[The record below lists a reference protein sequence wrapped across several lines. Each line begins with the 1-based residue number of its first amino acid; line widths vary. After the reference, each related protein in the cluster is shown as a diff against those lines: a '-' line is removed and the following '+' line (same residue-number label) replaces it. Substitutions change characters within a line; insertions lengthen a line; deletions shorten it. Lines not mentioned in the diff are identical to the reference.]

1 MGELFGRRQTG
12 LGSGVGPVAITTT
25 LRPAARSYR
34 GEDGLKEKCL
44 SSLRHNKFR
53 DRHGVTVVLKCHN
66 AATYCH
72 SRSSCLRRTIHV
84 PMANPASEPFPY
96 TSESSP
102 PPRGAVTPFS
112 DESDARFR
120 ALVQRAGFGIYRSS
134 PEGQFLDV
142 NAALVRML
150 GYTSANQLY
159 AIDMALDLYVDPT
172 ERDRLRQRL
181 QGPEYVDWVETK
193 WKRKDGAPIAVRL
206 SVRAVYDDRGRLQ
219 CYEGIAEDV
228 TERRRREELVRRS
241 ARMAGLGATLAGVA
255 HELNNPL
262 AAIMGF
268 AQLLQRQATNDDQ
281 RLALETISHE
291 TGRAAKI
298 VRDLLSL
305 ARKREEQRRA
315 AVNLNDVVGYI
326 ARTRRYS
333 LETHGVTCTLLL
345 DADVPLVFG
354 DRTQLEQVVLNLL
367 NNAEHAVRSGGDDRV
382 GGIAIRTRRESGGE
396 VAVLE
401 VEDDGPG
408 FPEDV
413 RAHIWDAFW
422 TTKQVGLGLG
432 LAVVKGI
439 VAEHGGSVSVTSA
452 PGSGARFTIRFPRA
466 TPADLLAAGDISACA
481 AGRALDV
488 LVVDSN
494 PDELSFLTN
503 FLTSRGHA
511 ALTAR
516 DCDRAIW
523 LAERM
528 SFDAVIFEASIA
540 CGARESGDVH
550 AGARGRERLGALRAL
565 QTQPGCARSRFIL
578 AASGPET
585 TRRLPLPLPPGIIV
599 VMRPY
604 DVEEL
609 RLLLEE

>member
-1 MGELFGRRQTG
+1 
-12 LGSGVGPVAITTT
+12 
-25 LRPAARSYR
+25 
-34 GEDGLKEKCL
+34 
-44 SSLRHNKFR
+44 
-53 DRHGVTVVLKCHN
+53 
-66 AATYCH
+66 
-72 SRSSCLRRTIHV
+72 
-84 PMANPASEPFPY
+84 MANPAPEPFPY
-96 TSESSP
+96 TTDSSP
-102 PPRGAVTPFS
+102 PRRDAVTPFT

-150 GYTSANQLY
+150 GYASANELY
-159 AIDMALDLYVDPT
+159 AVDMALDLYADPT

-181 QGPEYVDWVETK
+181 QGPEYVDWAETR

-241 ARMAGLGATLAGVA
+241 ERMAGLGATLAGVA

-268 AQLLQRQATNDDQ
+268 AQLLLRQATDEDQ

-333 LETHGVTCTLLL
+333 LETHGITCTLRL

-367 NNAEHAVRSGGDDRV
+367 NNAEHAVRSERGDDRV
-382 GGIAIRTRRESGGE
+382 GLIAIRTWRESAGE

-401 VEDDGPG
+401 VGDDGPG
-408 FPEDV
+408 FPEEV
-413 RAHIWDAFW
+413 RARIWDAFW
-422 TTKQVGLGLG
+422 TTKQVGLGTGLG

-439 VAEHGGSVSVTSA
+439 VAEHGGTISVTSA

-466 TPADLLAAGDISACA
+466 TPADLLAVGDISPCA

-516 DCDRAIW
+516 DGERALW

-528 SFDAVIFEASIA
+528 SFDAVIFEASLA
-540 CGARESGDVH
+540 CGVRDCGEPP
-550 AGARGRERLGALRAL
+550 AGSRGRERLGALRAL
-565 QTQPGCARSRFIL
+565 QTQPGCARSRFIV

-585 TRRLPLPLPPGIIV
+585 TKRLPLPLPPGVTV

-609 RLLLEE
+609 RLLLED

>member
-1 MGELFGRRQTG
+1 
-12 LGSGVGPVAITTT
+12 
-25 LRPAARSYR
+25 
-34 GEDGLKEKCL
+34 
-44 SSLRHNKFR
+44 
-53 DRHGVTVVLKCHN
+53 
-66 AATYCH
+66 
-72 SRSSCLRRTIHV
+72 
-84 PMANPASEPFPY
+84 MANPAPEPFPY
-96 TSESSP
+96 TPEPST
-102 PPRGAVTPFS
+102 PRDAVTRFS
-112 DESDARFR
+112 DESDARFS

-134 PEGQFLDV
+134 AEGQFLDV

-150 GYTSANQLY
+150 GYASANELY
-159 AIDMALDLYVDPT
+159 AIDMAVDLYADPT

-193 WKRKDGAPIAVRL
+193 WKRKDGAPISVRL
-206 SVRAVYDDRGRLQ
+206 SVRAVHDDRGRLQ

-241 ARMAGLGATLAGVA
+241 ERMAGLGATLAGVA

-268 AQLLQRQATNDDQ
+268 AQLLLRQATNEDQ
-281 RLALETISHE
+281 QVALETISHE

-333 LETHGVTCTLLL
+333 LETHGITCTLRL

-354 DRTQLEQVVLNLL
+354 DRTQLEQIVLNLL
-367 NNAEHAVRSGGDDRV
+367 NNAEHAIRSGGEDRV
-382 GGIAIRTRRESGGE
+382 GRIAIRTWRESGGDL
-396 VAVLE
+396 AVLE

-408 FPEDV
+408 FPEEV

-422 TTKQVGLGLG
+422 TTKQVGLGTGLG

-439 VAEHGGSVSVTSA
+439 VAEHCGNISVTST
-452 PGSGARFTIRFPRA
+452 PGSGARFTLRFPRA
-466 TPADLLAAGDISACA
+466 TPADLLAVGDISPCA

-516 DCDRAIW
+516 DGERAIW

-528 SFDAVIFEASIA
+528 SFDAVIFEASMA
-540 CGARESGDVH
+540 CGGRENRDEA
-550 AGARGRERLGALRAL
+550 AGARSCERLGALRAL
-565 QTQPGCARSRFIL
+565 QAQPGCARSRFIV

-585 TRRLPLPLPPGIIV
+585 TRRLPLPLPPGVTV